1 MEVIRSSS
9 IMSIPNTY
17 PSESI
22 LEKIEEIATISR
34 TLSRKQREL
43 TRANGLYVGKGNLPG
58 GAVQYLAGGKF
69 IVRLAFVRNTDS
81 SIQIKKYRR
90 GNWEFKVDD
99 TLQLCRSLKENSVDP
114 EQWASGQVPANESR
128 IAGDTNLLKRETDNL
143 EQRTTA
149 KAVRYGAE
157 EAINPYLLG
166 KVSDAYQ
173 QHFEEN
179 NKHWHSRGLTRLHE
193 LRNLFLNKLK
203 SEWPKEHQQLIANA
217 DEANEI
223 EELLH
228 TTIIKAYI
236 TGYMHGRGWITP
248 EELNNTGLHLSEII
262 AGAISNSI
270 EEAQSKRMS
279 FNASFAEISIIGSNV
294 PELL

>member
-1 MEVIRSSS
+1 
-9 IMSIPNTY
+9 
-17 PSESI
+17 
-22 LEKIEEIATISR
+22 
-34 TLSRKQREL
+34 
-43 TRANGLYVGKGNLPG
+43 
-58 GAVQYLAGGKF
+58 
-69 IVRLAFVRNTDS
+69 
-81 SIQIKKYRR
+81 
-90 GNWEFKVDD
+90 
-99 TLQLCRSLKENSVDP
+99 
-114 EQWASGQVPANESR
+114 
-128 IAGDTNLLKRETDNL
+128 L